1 MTTLTIRVILKAFG
15 YTVILLAGVFILA
28 MIVWTMTSNQ
38 DLTTCTFWS
47 GLFLGILAVFTD
59 ELQQREALVLQQS
72 REQTAVTARPN
83 VPMLTQYVPGTF
95 QVSTKTIVDLN
106 LSIFGLKL
114 AFRTD
119 VERSKSVL
127 GEYMPIN
134 QITQD

>member
-15 YTVILLAGVFILA
+15 YTVILLAGALILA
-28 MIVWTMTSNQ
+28 MIAWAVTANQ
-38 DLTTCTFWS
+38 GLTTCTFWS

-72 REQTAVTARPN
+72 REQTAVTARSN